1 MHKDYYGLMIC
12 AVSLRNRWKWQI
24 ALPYG
29 VQLTSN
35 ENYMTAEKALI
46 GGTRWIETEATFN
59 ALNSCLS
66 QFYGAGRLNQTEYS
80 KLIESL
86 RGITQRC

>member
-12 AVSLRNRWKWQI
+12 AVSVRNYWKWQI

-35 ENYMTAEKALI
+35 EDYSTAEKALN
-46 GGTRWIETEATFN
+46 GGKRWIETEATFN
-59 ALNSCLS
+59 ALNSCMS
-66 QFYGAGRLNQTEYS
+66 QFYSAGKLSETEYTN
-80 KLIESL
+80 LIESL

>member
-12 AVSLRNRWKWQI
+12 AVSIRNHWKWQI

-35 ENYMTAEKALI
+35 EDYPTAEKALN
-46 GGTRWIETEATFN
+46 GGKRWIDTEATFN
-59 ALNSCLS
+59 ALNSCMS
-66 QFYGAGRLNQTEYS
+66 QLYSAGKLTQTEYTN
-80 KLIESL
+80 LIESL

>member
-1 MHKDYYGLMIC
+1 MHKNYYGLVIC
-12 AVSLRNRWKWQI
+12 AISLRTRWKWQI

-35 ENYMTAEKALI
+35 EDYGSPEKALS
-46 GGTRWIETEATFN
+46 GGKRWIDSEATFN

-66 QFYGAGRLNQTEYS
+66 QFYSAGSLDQGEYTN
-80 KLIESL
+80 LIESL